1 MILSHSEVK
10 YALRSIHIKCMF
22 QTQMWSVPL
31 KSVRNFFD
39 FVALDEVKYATD
51 DQYNCVTGNY
61 LDPVFYSMYIIL

>member
-1 MILSHSEVK
+1 
-10 YALRSIHIKCMF
+10 MF